1 MGKTRKADD
10 HMALLMTLEM
20 NEAKTSSQP
29 INRIER
35 FIHHS
40 LKVIIDSIFEEFGL
54 KDKGENSGPIK
65 VNCDRFR

>member
-20 NEAKTSSQP
+20 NESKTSSQP
-29 INRIER
+29 INRIAC

>member
-20 NEAKTSSQP
+20 NEEKTSSQP
-29 INRIER
+29 INQIER